1 MQPYP
6 YTPAAIAEIRRALS
20 EPRFQTYLGLAGGDA
35 ELAMRQYVWNAAIA
49 SGLQTPLHLLEV
61 TLRNAVNDRLKRAHG
76 ANWLDTAGLLK
87 TPETTMVTEAHNY
100 LTARGEA
107 ATPDKI
113 VAELNFR
120 FWVGIFSRK
129 YDRVWLASLQSLFTP
144 KIQRHDIHA
153 KLDRL
158 RTLRNRIAH
167 HETIQHRHLMADLN
181 DIKQIVGALSP
192 TMLDWLNWHEQ
203 ATLRF
208 GTPATEIDIF

>member
-6 YTPAAIAEIRRALS
+6 YTPALIAGIRRALS

-35 ELAMRQYVWNAAIA
+35 ELAMRQYVWNASVA

-61 TLRNAVNDRLKRAHG
+61 TVRNAVNDRLKQAHG
-76 ANWLDTAGLLK
+76 ANWLSSAGLLK
-87 TPETTMVTEAHNY
+87 SPETAMVAKAKDY
-100 LTARGEA
+100 LVSRGEA
-107 ATPDKI
+107 ATLDKI
-113 VAELNFR
+113 VAELNFQ

-144 KIQRHDIHA
+144 KIQRYELHE

-181 DIKQIVGALSP
+181 DIKLILGALSP

-203 ATLRF
+203 ATTRF
-208 GTPATEIDIF
+208 ATPATEIDIF

>member
-1 MQPYP
+1 
-6 YTPAAIAEIRRALS
+6 
-20 EPRFQTYLGLAGGDA
+20 
-35 ELAMRQYVWNAAIA
+35 V
-49 SGLQTPLHLLEV
+49 SGL
-61 TLRNAVNDRLKRAHG
+61 R
-76 ANWLDTAGLLK
+76 
-87 TPETTMVTEAHNY
+87 
-100 LTARGEA
+100 
-107 ATPDKI
+107 
-113 VAELNFR
+113 R
-120 FWVGIFSRK
+120 FK
-129 YDRVWLASLQSLFTP
+129 ACHTP

-208 GTPATEIDIF
+208 GTPETEIDIF